1 MSRVTPAASS
11 EGERRSLYE
20 EITGQI
26 IAELEAGRI
35 PWVQPWGR
43 IEDGPSLGM
52 PLNAATGRRYSGVN
66 ILILWGAVFARGY
79 SSQAWL
85 TFRQAQALGGSVRR
99 GERGITVV
107 YADRFRPQEE
117 RRRASEGGDEARS
130 IAFLK
135 RFTVF
140 SVDQCDGLPDELI
153 PPALPAEV
161 SSILPEVEALIRR
174 SCADMR
180 IGGDRAFYAPTLDYI
195 QVPRPEAFFDPV
207 NWHRTALH
215 ELGHWSGAP
224 HRLARDLTGQFGSAQ
239 YAREVRRLHLR
250 LAWRH
255 PDGSIRRLHR
265 RLAPGPEGRQPRHR
279 ASGVRRVEG
288 RELPPG
294 VQGRDGRQGLTPGE
308 AERRDPSPL
317 PIGPGRR
324 RWACLRSG
332 RCHRLQGRRRR
343 GAGATRA
350 ASVSGRP
357 SGSKDLATKRSGPQ
371 GTLRSK
377 PLRVRPPGGARRSSS
392 RRAHPLSTDGATP
405 CPSPSLST
413 PIPSPPSKPRR

>member
-1 MSRVTPAASS
+1 MSRVKPAASS

-26 IAELEAGRI
+26 IAELEAGRL

-43 IEDGPSLGM
+43 IEDGPTLGM
-52 PLNAATGRRYSGVN
+52 PLNAATGRRYSGIN

-79 SSQAWL
+79 ASQAWL

-107 YADRFRPQEE
+107 YADHFTPQEE

-140 SVDQCDGLPDELI
+140 SVEQCDGLPDELI
-153 PPALPAEV
+153 APAPTAEV

-180 IGGDRAFYAPTLDYI
+180 IGGDRAFYAPMLDYI

-239 YAREVRRLHLR
+239 YAREELVAEMCAAFTCASLDVTPTVRHADYIGDWLQVLR
-250 LAWRH
+250 
-255 PDGSIRRLHR
+255 DDD
-265 RLAPGPEGRQPRHR
+265 R
-279 ASGVRRVEG
+279 AIV
-288 RELPPG
+288 
-294 VQGRDGRQGLTPGE
+294 
-308 AERRDPSPL
+308 
-317 PIGPGRR
+317 
-324 RWACLRSG
+324 
-332 RCHRLQGRRRR
+332 
-343 GAGATRA
+343 RA
-350 ASVSGRP
+350 ASAA
-357 SGSKDLATKRSGPQ
+357 SKAADYLLAFRE
-371 GTLRSK
+371 GTDN
-377 PLRVRPPGGARRSSS
+377 
-392 RRAHPLSTDGATP
+392 RA
-405 CPSPSLST
+405 
-413 PIPSPPSKPRR
+413 